1 MSELTNSY
9 AQKYNALSLRE
20 RALIGV
26 VVLAGIGFSGWIFY
40 AEPTLQKIQF
50 QNDENRK
57 ISKEVSVTLATIR
70 GIRKRISEGVN
81 TEKEQR
87 LAQLKQELKLVEDRL
102 RLKTI
107 ELIDPEDMFQLM
119 SRLIYRES
127 NLKLL
132 TLKRRKVKPA
142 ITVSEEQKGDVGIY
156 RHELEVKFSGKFADI
171 LKYMQSM
178 EALDWKL
185 IWDEIEIVSSDYPVI
200 TVKLVISTLSTRKEW
215 VGV

>member
-26 VVLAGIGFSGWIFY
+26 VVLVGIGFSWWSIY
-40 AEPTLQKIQF
+40 ADPTLQKIQF
-50 QNDENRK
+50 QNDENQK

-70 GIRKRISEGVN
+70 DIRKRMAEGVN
-81 TEKEQR
+81 TKKEQR

-132 TLKRRKVKPA
+132 SLKRRKVKPA
-142 ITVSEEQKGDVGIY
+142 ITVSEGQKDDVGIY
-156 RHELEVKFSGKFADI
+156 RHELEVKFSGRFTDI
-171 LKYMQSM
+171 LNYMQSM

-185 IWDEIEIVSSDYPVI
+185 IWDEIEIASSDYPVI

>member
-50 QNDENRK
+50 QNDENQK